1 MEKPKSEPRTITMY
15 PEDWETISR
24 FAQTSGVKTLSAA
37 MRIILQEWRR
47 MQVVNSPRKLDEVEN
62 VTDN

>member
-1 MEKPKSEPRTITMY
+1 MGKPKSEPKTITMY
-15 PEDWETISR
+15 PEDWETVSQ

-47 MQVVNSPRKLDEVEN
+47 VQLVNSLRKLDEVEN
-62 VTDN
+62 VTAN